1 MLSDVIQVV
10 KFLREGYSALAQLHQ
25 EQRKQLASL
34 CEGISDVFTKVLAT
48 PADRRQEISL
58 CGELKV
64 YVERIHQVGSGTLA
78 SEGIDDLANKL
89 DTLCETMRA
98 LRGKG
103 EPSTHSYEG
112 YLDQIAQGAGEFRGL
127 ARRLGL

>member
-48 PADRRQEISL
+48 PADRRQEI
-58 CGELKV
+58 
-64 YVERIHQVGSGTLA
+64 T
-78 SEGIDDLANKL
+78 
-89 DTLCETMRA
+89 
-98 LRGKG
+98 
-103 EPSTHSYEG
+103 
-112 YLDQIAQGAGEFRGL
+112 
-127 ARRLGL
+127 